1 MSIATY
7 SPGEV
12 LLNIAALHQVTG
24 FSPDSIIRI
33 TKDEP
38 YFKTF
43 KGASGKVERMT
54 VPDNTYTLEITL
66 SQTSPSNSVLN
77 ALATLD
83 HISGIAQFPIFAKD
97 SSGQSL
103 FLSGTCWVETPAEAS
118 YGTDIVERVWTI
130 KCAEMVFGIAGNG
143 NSNDA
148 VSQLGQLSSLLGQA
162 GGNLGLF

>member
-12 LLNIAALHQVTG
+12 LLNVAVLHQVSG
-24 FSPDSIIRI
+24 FSPDSIIKI
-33 TKDEP
+33 SKDEP

-54 VPDNTYTLEITL
+54 VPDKTYTLEISL

-83 HISGIAQFPIFAKD
+83 HISGRAQFPIFAKD

-103 FLSGTCWVETPAEAS
+103 FLATTCWVESPPEAS
-118 YGTDIVERVWTI
+118 YGSSIADRTWTI
-130 KCAEMVFGIAGNG
+130 KCSEMVFGIAGNG
-143 NSNDA
+143 DVGA
-148 VSQLGQLSSLLGQA
+148 VSQLGQLTSLLGQA